1 MLSQLSY
8 GPREQQNNHSEIEAA
23 TPRRSA
29 WSDRLSHWPHEAPI
43 AGMRQTICD
52 DQRHRIRQWAHEES
66 NFGPR
71 RYQRR
76 ALTN

>member
-1 MLSQLSY
+1 LMP
-8 GPREQQNNHSEIEAA
+8 GE
-23 TPRRSA
+23 
-29 WSDRLSHWPHEAPI
+29 
-43 AGMRQTICD
+43 
-52 DQRHRIRQWAHEES
+52 WAHEES

>member
-8 GPREQQNNHSEIEAA
+8 GPLLDSVPLAVVHDDLVAINR
-23 TPRRSA
+23 
-29 WSDRLSHWPHEAPI
+29 
-43 AGMRQTICD
+43 GKQTK
-52 DQRHRIRQWAHEES
+52 WAHEDS